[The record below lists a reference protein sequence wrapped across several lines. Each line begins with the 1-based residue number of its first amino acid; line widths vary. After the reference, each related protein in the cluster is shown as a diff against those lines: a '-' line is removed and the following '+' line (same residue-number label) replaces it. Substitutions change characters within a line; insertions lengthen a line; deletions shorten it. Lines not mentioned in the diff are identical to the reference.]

1 MYTKSFECIYIY
13 FGMSNSNNHFSDN
26 QVSVATFSVVIF
38 YNLRF
43 TEALKLHTEDQI
55 WNQKPEIST
64 WSQKFLVKSE
74 RVSEEISGV
83 STLICDFR
91 FAKIMESKIR
101 ELSSY
106 ILIHSMWMCLRN
118 LAVVENILTHE
129 QNDLNIGFFAERNW
143 KIKSLKWSSHY

>member
-1 MYTKSFECIYIY
+1 
-13 FGMSNSNNHFSDN
+13 MSNSNNHLSDN

-38 YNLRF
+38 YNLYRF

-64 WSQKFLVKSE
+64 WSQTFLVKSE

-83 STLICDFR
+83 STLICDFS

-101 ELSSY
+101 ETQLIYPNSQYVDVFEEFSCCWKYFNSWTKWLEYRFLCWKKLKDWVIEIIVPLLVY
-106 ILIHSMWMCLRN
+106 ISMKPN
-118 LAVVENILTHE
+118 
-129 QNDLNIGFFAERNW
+129 
-143 KIKSLKWSSHY
+143 